1 MSEPGSL
8 SCSRTRLLIDTFAA
22 IAGTRPVTPSVNFC
36 TTPRCRLMNQKG
48 RTARDR
54 DICKPHP
61 QTAHTCHLNDQ
72 CEKCTSK
79 QLTYSHTSIRSA
91 SARSLRNPAHM
102 NSVMYTTAIQNS
114 FLTLLINNRHY
125 TLNMYSYNF
134 LPFQY
139 CTSLCFVNTSSQNFI
154 RYCTKTHT
162 RNSFSAVISRSTCR
176 ATYML

>member
-54 DICKPHP
+54 DICNLTLKPH
-61 QTAHTCHLNDQ
+61 THAIWMINV
-72 CEKCTSK
+72 
-79 QLTYSHTSIRSA
+79 RSA
-91 SARSLRNPAHM
+91 LQNNSHIHTHQYVARLHALSETPAHM

-154 RYCTKTHT
+154 WYCTKTHT

>member
-1 MSEPGSL
+1 MLWGLSDALIQTDLQQVSEPGSL

-36 TTPRCRLMNQKG
+36 TTRRCRLMNQKG

-54 DICKPHP
+54 DICKPDP

-91 SARSLRNPAHM
+91 SARSLRNPGTHEQC
-102 NSVMYTTAIQNS
+102 NVHHCNTK
-114 FLTLLINNRHY
+114 LV
-125 TLNMYSYNF
+125 LN
-134 LPFQY
+134 
-139 CTSLCFVNTSSQNFI
+139 I
-154 RYCTKTHT
+154 ADK
-162 RNSFSAVISRSTCR
+162 
-176 ATYML
+176 